1 MLQLPAEQ
9 VLRALAALQCTL
21 APSLT
26 KPSQSLSTVSQYS
39 VTSGWIPTLLSS
51 QSPNW
56 LARLARGSQ
65 LANALPMTTPQPSP
79 SSSMYQMFCTVC
91 SSISASQS
99 LSMWS
104 HTSSA
109 PPAVRGSV
117 SSQSSPPQSASATKS
132 PSSSS
137 KLLMPGALASFAPLQ
152 SLSSPSHTSV
162 A

>member
-104 HTSSA
+104 HTSSL
-109 PPAVRGSV
+109 PSPVLGSV
-117 SSQSSPPQSASATKS
+117 SLQSTPPSQAASAMPS
-132 PSSSS
+132 RSSSS
-137 KLLMPGALASFAPLQ
+137 KLLTPASL
-152 SLSSPSHTSV
+152 
-162 A
+162 